1 MAVFGSEKKDGKEN
15 TQRPQTRGEAALTI
29 IAAGTRVVGEVISNG
44 VVKVEGEVAGTVRAE
59 LQVLVSRGGLIEGD
73 IVTREAVLGGAITG
87 GVVAEERVEVQA
99 GSVVNGDITTE
110 RLIVQEGGEVNG
122 HVRMGSPKALA
133 EQVQATTPRPGPTS
147 RALTS

>member
-1 MAVFGSEKKDGKEN
+1 MAMFASEKKDGKEN
-15 TQRPQTRGEAALTI
+15 QQRPQTRGEAALTI

-59 LQVLVSRGGLIEGD
+59 LQVLVSRGGMIEGN

-87 GVVAEERVEVQA
+87 GVIAEERVEVQA
-99 GSVVNGDITTE
+99 GSVVNGDIVTE

-122 HVRMGSPKALA
+122 HVRMGSPKELA
-133 EQVQATTPRPGPTS
+133 EQVQAATSRPGTTS
-147 RALTS
+147 RVLTS